1 MNPRHDI
8 PILNRKHPLVYW
20 DNACVSLRPQPV
32 IDAITE
38 YYEEYP
44 ACAGRS
50 THSLAEEAGKHVE
63 QARTA
68 VRRFFDAK
76 DDAEVLFT
84 RNTTESINLVAYTL
98 RLERKTILLSDK
110 EHNSNLVPWQR
121 RAERRDEQI
130 IIIPTN
136 DGVLDMDAYETAL
149 KEHDVGLVAM
159 NHVSNLDGIENPVEE
174 MAGLAHAH
182 GARILVD
189 GAQAAG
195 HMPVDVRALGVDFY
209 AASGHKMLGPAG
221 MGVLYV
227 REKQYPDMTAF
238 MTGGGTV
245 EDTTTEG
252 AVLQPPPHRYE
263 AGLQDYPGMI
273 GFGAAA
279 NYLKKFG
286 LKKVH
291 EQIQACR
298 KALRR
303 ELGEL
308 PLHILNDNEDAAVLT
323 VIPHRMDAE
332 KLSRI
337 LSGRGIMTRAGRLC
351 VHSYFNKYRLPAALR
366 FSPQFYNTEEEA
378 KRIGEELRKLKGI
391 F

>member
-1 MNPRHDI
+1 MSVRDDI
-8 PILNRKHPLVYW
+8 PILNTKDPPIYW

-50 THSLAEEAGKHVE
+50 THSLAEAVEKHIE
-63 QARTA
+63 QARTS
-68 VRRFFDAK
+68 VRRFFNAK
-76 DDAEVLFT
+76 EDAEVLFT

-98 RLERKTILLSDK
+98 HLERKTVLLSDK

-121 RAERRDEQI
+121 RAERRGEEI
-130 IIIPTN
+130 AIIPTN
-136 DGVLDMDAYETAL
+136 DGVLDMDAYEAAL

-159 NHVSNLDGIENPVEE
+159 HQVSNVDGIENPVKE
-174 MAGLAHAH
+174 MAKLAHAH
-182 GARILVD
+182 GARILID

-209 AASGHKMLGPAG
+209 AASAHKMLGPAG

-227 REKQYPDMTAF
+227 QEEQYADMTAF
-238 MTGGGTV
+238 MTGGDTV

-252 AVLQPPPHRYE
+252 HVLKEPPHRYE

-273 GFGAAA
+273 AFGAAA
-279 NYLKKFG
+279 NYLDRSG

-291 EQIQACR
+291 KEIQTCR
-298 KALRR
+298 KALKR
-303 ELGEL
+303 ELAGL
-308 PLHILNDNEDAAVLT
+308 PVYVLNDHEDASILT
-323 VIPHRMDAE
+323 IIPQHMDAG
-332 KLSRI
+332 KLSQI
-337 LSGRGIMTRAGRLC
+337 LSGRGIMTRAGRFC
-351 VHSYFNKYRLPAALR
+351 VNSYFNKHDLPAAIR

-378 KRIGEELRKLKGI
+378 KRIAEELRKLKKI
-391 F
+391 L